1 MSVGMCH
8 IAKKNK
14 MKKRDD
20 RRMMIDIGF
29 SGKINPDKHDKK
41 WKMEYEQSRKKMKMK
56 KKMKM

>member
-1 MSVGMCH
+1 MCH

-29 SGKINPDKHDKK
+29 SGKFNPYKK
-41 WKMEYEQSRKKMKMK
+41 RKMEMEYEKSRKKMKMK

>member
-29 SGKINPDKHDKK
+29 SGKFNPDKK
-41 WKMEYEQSRKKMKMK
+41 WKMEMENEKSRKKMKMK

>member
-1 MSVGMCH
+1 MCH

-29 SGKINPDKHDKK
+29 NGKMG
-41 WKMEYEQSRKKMKMK
+41 MEYEKSRKKMKMK

>member
-1 MSVGMCH
+1 
-8 IAKKNK
+8 

-29 SGKINPDKHDKK
+29 SGKINPDKYDKK

>member
-1 MSVGMCH
+1 MCH

-29 SGKINPDKHDKK
+29 NGKI
-41 WKMEYEQSRKKMKMK
+41 EYEKSRKKMKMK